1 MSRWPNLSRRDF
13 LSATLGTAASFSL
26 LPPGGRM
33 LRELLEPQRRYA
45 PFQFPEEFI
54 WGAATAAYQIEG
66 AWAEDGKGESIWD
79 RFSHTPG
86 NVKGA
91 ATGDVACDSYHRYK
105 EDIALLKALN
115 LTSYRFSIS
124 WPRILP
130 DGFGPTN
137 AKGLDYYKRL
147 VDALLEAK
155 IRPLCTL
162 YHWDLPQRLEEAG
175 GWPHRDLAGRFA
187 DYVDVTVRALGDR
200 ISHWCIFNEPWVF
213 TFLGYARGIHAP
225 ARKNFAECMR
235 ATHVVNIAQ
244 GQAFRAIKA
253 INPKLQVGTAFSMSN
268 CEPATSSDEDR
279 QAADRAHA
287 IGNIWFVHPAL
298 RGEYPKAFPGEN
310 PLELMGVKSSDMELC
325 RAPLDFLGINY
336 YRRQLVSAIPP
347 GTGESS
353 AGVYNFDAH
362 RGALTDFAW
371 EAWPDS
377 FHDLVFRISREYKTT
392 PIEITENGC
401 SYLDTPDEH
410 GRIPDERRIQF
421 TRNYLFAL
429 GSAMLHGANVRAYH
443 HWSLLDNF
451 EWAEGY
457 AQRFGL
463 TYVDFRTQKRTIKDS
478 GHWYAKLA
486 ATGSLG

>member
-1 MSRWPNLSRRDF
+1 LNRWPSPNRREF
-13 LSATLGTAASFSL
+13 LSTALGAAASFSI
-26 LPPGGRM
+26 LPHGHR
-33 LRELLEPQRRYA
+33 LVSEFLEPQRRYA
-45 PFQFPEEFI
+45 AFQFPEEFI

-79 RFSHTPG
+79 RFSHTTG
-86 NVKGA
+86 RVKGA
-91 ATGDVACDSYHRYK
+91 ATGDIACDSYHRYK
-105 EDIALLKALN
+105 EDVALLKALN

-124 WPRILP
+124 WPRVLP
-130 DGFGPTN
+130 DGGGVPN
-137 AKGLDYYKRL
+137 SKGLDYYKRL
-147 VDALLEAK
+147 ADALLEAK

-175 GWPHRDLAGRFA
+175 GRPNLDLASRFA
-187 DYVDVTVRALGDR
+187 DYVDLTVRALGDR

-213 TFLGYARGIHAP
+213 TFHGYAYGTHAP
-225 ARKNFAECMR
+225 ARKNLVECMR

-253 INPKLQVGTAFSMSN
+253 INSKLQVGTAFSMSN
-268 CEPATSSDEDR
+268 CEPATSSDADR

-287 IGNIWFVHPAL
+287 IGNVWFLHPAL
-298 RGEYPKAFPGEN
+298 RGEYPKAFPGGN
-310 PLELMGVKSSDMELC
+310 PLDLMGVKPGDIELC

-347 GTGESS
+347 GAGED
-353 AGVYNFDAH
+353 AIGLHNFDAH
-362 RGALTDFAW
+362 QGALTDFAW
-371 EAWPDS
+371 EIWPDS
-377 FHDLVFRISREYKTT
+377 FHDLVFRISREYKET

-401 SYLDTPDEH
+401 SYLDSPDEH

-421 TRNYLFAL
+421 TRNHLFAL

-478 GHWYAKLA
+478 GHWYAKVA
-486 ATGSLG
+486 STGSLA